1 MALTRT
7 SISEIKGLG
16 VQTGGDRKG
25 RIGDDFEHLGGWAPF
40 LRRGRLGRKEKRF
53 GDEGRVGL
61 KTFGLDVLRG

>member
-1 MALTRT
+1 
-7 SISEIKGLG
+7 